1 VSNPTYG
8 QGSEERASDES
19 SAAGVPDPYASDQK
33 VSSDLYATDQTVSSD
48 PYATDQTVSPDPYA
62 TDQTVSPDPYAT
74 DQTVVS
80 DAYTDEVPPQPADVS
95 YGTVGDSSGDS
106 GGSRLSSAKDTA
118 KGEAGAVKDTAV
130 DAGRNVAGTAREQ
143 AANVTAEAKGQAKNL
158 LGTVSEEVR
167 NQGRA
172 QQSRLAEAVHSVS
185 KELGSMGAKSEESG
199 PVSDLAQQASRKG
212 GEIAH
217 WLETK
222 EPADLLED
230 VRSFARGRPAMFL
243 GMCLLAGVVAG
254 RLGRSAVAA
263 NTSLD
268 SKEQSQ
274 PPRHGYDESSYAG
287 TPASYDTT
295 VSDTGYA
302 TGYETG
308 YSGMGDLGGEGTGR
322 SMGGYAAG
330 SMPESGSTYP
340 GDQGLQ
346 QPPYGGQGDLN
357 R

>member
-1 VSNPTYG
+1 MSNPTYG
-8 QGSEERASDES
+8 QGSDPRASGAS
-19 SAAGVPDPYASDQK
+19 SAPGVPDPYTSDQT
-33 VSSDLYATDQTVSSD
+33 VSSDPYTSDQTVSSD
-48 PYATDQTVSPDPYA
+48 PYATDQTVSSDPYA
-62 TDQTVSPDPYAT
+62 VDQTVSPDPYAT

-80 DAYTDEVPPQPADVS
+80 ENAYTDVPSQPADIS
-95 YGTVGDSSGDS
+95 YGTVEGSSDDS
-106 GGSRLSSAKDTA
+106 GGSGLSSAKDTA

-158 LGTVSEEVR
+158 LGTVTEEVR
-167 NQGRA
+167 NQGRT

-185 KELGSMGAKSEESG
+185 KELGSMGAKADESG
-199 PVSDLAQQASRKG
+199 PVSDLAQQASRKS

-230 VRSFARGRPAMFL
+230 VRSFARRRPAMFL
-243 GMCLLAGVVAG
+243 GICALAGVVAG

-274 PPRHGYDESSYAG
+274 SPRHGYDESSYAG
-287 TPASYDTT
+287 TSASYDTT
-295 VSDTGYA
+295 VSD

-330 SMPESGSTYP
+330 GMPGSGSTYP

>member
-8 QGSEERASDES
+8 QSSDPRASGGS
-19 SAAGVPDPYASDQK
+19 SAAGVPDPYASDQT
-33 VSSDLYATDQTVSSD
+33 VPSDPYTTDQTVPSDPYTTDQTVSSD
-48 PYATDQTVSPDPYA
+48 PYATDQTV
-62 TDQTVSPDPYAT
+62 
-74 DQTVVS
+74 VS
-80 DAYTDEVPPQPADVS
+80 DAYTDVPSQPADVS
-95 YGTVGDSSGDS
+95 YGTVEESSPDT

-118 KGEAGAVKDTAV
+118 KGEAGTVKDTAV

-158 LGTVSEEVR
+158 LGTVTEEVR
-167 NQGRA
+167 NQGRT

-199 PVSDLAQQASRKG
+199 PVSDLAQQASRKT
-212 GEIAH
+212 GEVAH
-217 WLETK
+217 WLENK
-222 EPADLLED
+222 EPSDLLED
-230 VRSFARGRPAMFL
+230 VRSFARRRPAMFL
-243 GMCLLAGVVAG
+243 GICALAGVVAG

-274 PPRHGYDESSYAG
+274 SPRHGYDDSSYAG
-287 TPASYDTT
+287 TPPSYDTT
-295 VSDTGYA
+295 ASNTGYA
-302 TGYETG
+302 TGYQTG

-330 SMPESGSTYP
+330 SMPDSGSTYP
-340 GDQGLQ
+340 GDEGLQ

>member
-8 QGSEERASDES
+8 QSSDPRASGGS
-19 SAAGVPDPYASDQK
+19 SAAGVPDPYASDQT
-33 VSSDLYATDQTVSSD
+33 VPSDPYTTDQTVSPD
-48 PYATDQTVSPDPYA
+48 PYTTDQTVSPDPYA

-80 DAYTDEVPPQPADVS
+80 DAYTDVPSQPADVS
-95 YGTVGDSSGDS
+95 YGTVEESSADS
-106 GGSRLSSAKDTA
+106 GGSRMSSAKDTA
-118 KGEAGAVKDTAV
+118 RGEAGALKDTAV

-143 AANVTAEAKGQAKNL
+143 AANVTAEARGQAKNL

-167 NQGRA
+167 NQGRT

-199 PVSDLAQQASRKG
+199 PVSDLAQQASRKT
-212 GEIAH
+212 GEVAH
-217 WLETK
+217 WLENK
-222 EPADLLED
+222 EPSDLLED
-230 VRSFARGRPAMFL
+230 VRSFARRRPAMFL
-243 GMCLLAGVVAG
+243 GICALAGIVAG

-274 PPRHGYDESSYAG
+274 SPRHGYDDSSYAG

-302 TGYETG
+302 TG

-330 SMPESGSTYP
+330 SMPDSGSTYP
-340 GDQGLQ
+340 GDEGLQ
-346 QPPYGGQGDLN
+346 QSPYGGQGDLN